1 MPHYDYKCD
10 KCGYVFEAFQK
21 INDERLTACPECGG
35 AIKRL
40 IGGGAGIIFKGSGF
54 YKNDYK
60 NSSPAPACEGKM
72 ESNPACSNC
81 PKLEPGKA

>member
-10 KCGYVFEAFQK
+10 KCGYVFEAFQQ

-40 IGGGAGIIFKGSGF
+40 IGGGAG
-54 YKNDYK
+54 
-60 NSSPAPACEGKM
+60 
-72 ESNPACSNC
+72 SN
-81 PKLEPGKA
+81 L